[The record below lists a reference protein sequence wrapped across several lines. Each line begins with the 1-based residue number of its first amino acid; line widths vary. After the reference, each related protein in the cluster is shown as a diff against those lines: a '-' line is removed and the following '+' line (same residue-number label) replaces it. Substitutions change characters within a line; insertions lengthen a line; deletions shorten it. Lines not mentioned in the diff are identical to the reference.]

1 METCGVHLGG
11 TLFLP
16 AQGRTPRVP
25 VKAAKGSCAERS
37 QASSFIYARSK
48 QASYRSGS
56 CGYLC
61 IALGSGGTFACLLLI
76 SLFQLTSFLFL
87 IHSSDLQEVFCLAM
101 LIIAQLSF
109 LALNTI
115 THRMLSA
122 SIFTCPWPSK
132 VGKKTPGKQTVKD
145 FQMSFIQSEF
155 WFWCGL
161 FRSLRGQLKI
171 PRPAQ
176 IFCITLDAVHSF
188 NPISYISRSSRPS
201 LKHLP

>member
-1 METCGVHLGG
+1 MRKQSISTYASILVGTSDWIISIDLFSSLQILSPACWNLLLSISVVSQTRAENQMETCGVHLDG

-37 QASSFIYARSK
+37 QASSFIGAK
-48 QASYRSGS
+48 QASYKSGS

-101 LIIAQLSF
+101 LIIA
-109 LALNTI
+109 
-115 THRMLSA
+115 
-122 SIFTCPWPSK
+122 
-132 VGKKTPGKQTVKD
+132 
-145 FQMSFIQSEF
+145 
-155 WFWCGL
+155 
-161 FRSLRGQLKI
+161 
-171 PRPAQ
+171 
-176 IFCITLDAVHSF
+176 
-188 NPISYISRSSRPS
+188 
-201 LKHLP
+201 